1 MVMLS
6 ELLRHRLVDR
16 HGHRARLLDLAV
28 DLSAGDYPPVTR
40 LLFAGPRGRQMELPW
55 SEVVSSDWRLGR
67 LCVTDLASGR
77 AAPPEALKRTVLL
90 KRDVLD
96 ALLLDVEDRQSMR
109 ANDLWLRQDEDR
121 LWLRGADI
129 SPWAVLRRLGR
140 GLLGDGRQERRV
152 VDWANVE
159 FLRGDPRAGLAGDDY
174 HRRIARLAPVA
185 IARLAEDVP
194 YHHAA
199 ELLTLLPDPVAAD
212 TLEAMSPER
221 QLQVFEDV
229 AEDQAV
235 RLLALMAPDLAA
247 DLVGHLEPSWAQH
260 CLEQLPAEGAE
271 RIIELLRYPEQ
282 SAGGIMTNDISVALA
297 SLTVKEARAELRGQ
311 LANPDFVYYVYVVGD
326 TERRMLLGVVTLRDL
341 VVKDDHSL
349 LRDIMRRD
357 VVAVD
362 PLESGVAAARRVV
375 EEHLAAL
382 PVVARDGRLLGA
394 ITVDAAVTMLAPASL
409 RNQVPRVFS

>member
-1 MVMLS
+1 MLS

-40 LLFAGPRGRQMELPW
+40 LLFRGPRGRQMELPW
-55 SEVVSSDWRLGR
+55 AAVVSSDWRLGR
-67 LCVTDLASGR
+67 LRVTDLGSAR
-77 AAPPEALKRTVLL
+77 AAPAEALKRTVLL
-90 KRDVLD
+90 RRDIRD
-96 ALLLDVEDRQSMR
+96 ALLLEVAHRHTMR
-109 ANDLWLRQDEDR
+109 ANDLWLHQDADR

-140 GLLGDGRQERRV
+140 GLLGGGHGRRV
-152 VDWANVE
+152 VDWATVE
-159 FLRGDPRAGLAGDDY
+159 FLRGDPHAALDGDDY
-174 HRRIARLAPVA
+174 HRRIARLPPVA

-212 TLEAMSPER
+212 TLEAMGAER
-221 QLQVFEDV
+221 QLQVFEDLD
-229 AEDQAV
+229 EDQAV

-247 DLVGHLEPSWAQH
+247 DLVGHLEPNWAQR
-260 CLEQLPAEGAE
+260 CLEQLPTAGAE
-271 RIIELLRYPEQ
+271 RIIDLLRYPEA
-282 SAGGIMTNDISVALA
+282 SAGGLMTNDIPVAPA
-297 SLTVKEARAELRGQ
+297 WFTVKQARSELREQ
-311 LANPDFVYYVYVVGD
+311 LAGPDFVYYVYIVEDLD
-326 TERRMLLGVVTLRDL
+326 TRILRGVLTLRDL
-341 VVKDDHSL
+341 LVKDDESL
-349 LRDIMRRD
+349 LGEIMRRD

-362 PLESGVAAARRVV
+362 PLEPGGAAARRVV

-394 ITVDAAVTMLAPASL
+394 ITVDAAVALLAPPTL
-409 RNQVPRVFS
+409 RDQVPRVFS

>member
-1 MVMLS
+1 MMLS

-16 HGHRARLLDLAV
+16 DGHRARLLDLAV

-40 LLFAGPRGRQMELPW
+40 LLFTGPRGRQMELPW
-55 SEVVSSDWRLGR
+55 TAVIGSDWRLGR
-67 LCVTDLASGR
+67 LRVTDLASGR
-77 AAPPEALKRTVLL
+77 AAPGEALKRTVLL

-96 ALLLDVEDRQSMR
+96 ALLLDVEHRHTMR
-109 ANDLWLRQDEDR
+109 ANDLWLRQDDDH

-140 GLLGDGRQERRV
+140 GLLGTGRGRRV
-152 VDWANVE
+152 VDWVNVE

-235 RLLALMAPDLAA
+235 RLLELMAPDLAA

-260 CLEQLPAEGAE
+260 CLEQLPAAGAE

-282 SAGGIMTNDISVALA
+282 SAGGIMTNDITVALA
-297 SLTVKEARAELRGQ
+297 SLTVKEAREDLREQ
-311 LANPDFVYYVYVVGD
+311 LATPDFVYYVYVVAD
-326 TERRMLLGVVTLRDL
+326 TATRTLLGVVTLRDL
-341 VVKDDHSL
+341 VVKDDQSL
-349 LRDIMRRD
+349 LSDVMRRD

-375 EEHLAAL
+375 DEHLAAL
-382 PVVARDGRLLGA
+382 PVVSRDGRLLGA
-394 ITVDAAVTMLAPASL
+394 ITVDAAVAMLAPATL
-409 RNQVPRVFS
+409 RSQVPRVFS

>member
-1 MVMLS
+1 MLS
-6 ELLRHRLVDR
+6 ELLRQRLVDQ
-16 HGHRARLLDLAV
+16 HGHGARLLDLAV
-28 DLSAGDYPPVTR
+28 DLSVKDYPAVTR
-40 LLFAGPRGRQMELPW
+40 LLFAGPGGRQMELPW
-55 SEVVSSDWRLGR
+55 TAVVSSEWGLGR
-67 LCVTDLASGR
+67 VRVNDLGAGR
-77 AAPPEALKRTVLL
+77 AAPAAALKHSVLL
-90 KRDVLD
+90 KRDILD
-96 ALLLDVEDRQSMR
+96 ALLIDVEHRQTMR
-109 ANDLWLRQDEDR
+109 ANDLWLRQDDAG

-140 GLLGDGRQERRV
+140 GLLGGGHDRRV
-152 VDWANVE
+152 VDWAHVE
-159 FLRGDPRAGLAGDDY
+159 FLRGDPRAGLDGDDY
-174 HRRIARLAPVA
+174 HRRIARLPPVA

-247 DLVGHLEPSWAQH
+247 DLVGHLEPTWAQH
-260 CLEQLPAEGAE
+260 CLERLPPEGAG
-271 RIIELLRYPEQ
+271 RIIDLLRYPEH
-282 SAGGIMTNDISVALA
+282 SAGGIMTNDIIVAPA
-297 SLTVKEARAELRGQ
+297 SLTVQQARAELREQ
-311 LANPDFVYYVYVVGD
+311 LANPDFVYYVYVVD
-326 TERRMLLGVVTLRDL
+326 AAETRLLRGVVTLRDL
-341 VVKDDHSL
+341 VVKDDQSL
-349 LRDIMRRD
+349 LGEIMRQD

-362 PLESGVAAARRVV
+362 PLEAGADAARRVV

-394 ITVDAAVTMLAPASL
+394 ITVDTAVATLAPATL
-409 RNQVPRVFS
+409 RGQVPRVFS